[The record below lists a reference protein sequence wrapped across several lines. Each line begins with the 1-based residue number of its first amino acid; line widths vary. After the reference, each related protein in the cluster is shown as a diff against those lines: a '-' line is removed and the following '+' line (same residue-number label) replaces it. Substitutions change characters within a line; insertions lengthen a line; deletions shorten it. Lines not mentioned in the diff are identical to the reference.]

1 MGKSIGFG
9 PAPADFEDVVF
20 SFHIPQI
27 SHSLA
32 ECFNVRRRHVSGRGN
47 EEADP
52 VDFPWLLGRGRRAKR
67 KEHGSKSKGEDF
79 PIH

>member
-1 MGKSIGFG
+1 VLFLDVPQFSQALPECIGKG
-9 PAPADFEDVVF
+9 
-20 SFHIPQI
+20 H
-27 SHSLA
+27 
-32 ECFNVRRRHVSGRGN
+32 NHVGSGN